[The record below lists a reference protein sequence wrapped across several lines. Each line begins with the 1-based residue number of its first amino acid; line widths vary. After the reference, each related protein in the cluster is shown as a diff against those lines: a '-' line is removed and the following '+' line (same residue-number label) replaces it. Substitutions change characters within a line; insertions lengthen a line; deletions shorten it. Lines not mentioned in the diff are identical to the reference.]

1 MHPTA
6 TPEAWRAA
14 RLELLAAEK
23 AFNRERDA
31 LSAAR
36 RALPWVRIEKPYV
49 FATETGAASLPDLF
63 SGNRQLIVY
72 HFMFGSDW
80 QEGCPSC
87 SFWADN
93 FQGIGIHLAHRD
105 TALIAVSKAP
115 LDKLLAYRTRMGWT
129 FPWVSSAAN
138 TFNEDFNVTFPD
150 GAEGEYNYAPKRH
163 NMTELPGISVFIR
176 DGDAVYHSYST
187 YARGLDM
194 LNGAYHFLDLTALG
208 RHEEGLDHTMSWLR
222 RHDRY

>member
-31 LSAAR
+31 LGAAR

-115 LDKLLAYRTRMGWT
+115 VDKLLAYRTRMGWT

-138 TFNEDFNVTFPD
+138 TFNEDFNVTFPE
-150 GAEGEYNYAPKRH
+150 GAEGAGGAENG
-163 NMTELPGISVFIR
+163 LPTVKAGVAGTCYR
-176 DGDAVYHSYST
+176 PPP
-187 YARGLDM
+187 
-194 LNGAYHFLDLTALG
+194 GASFVD
-208 RHEEGLDHTMSWLR
+208 ENDVIEKID
-222 RHDRY
+222 